1 MDRQNFSSFYR
12 PLSLTGALHY
22 GLNLF
27 QIDTCDS
34 LVHCHF
40 LTHKQASSG
49 VEWSAFEQNGVQQNG
64 AGGVSG

>member
-40 LTHKQASSG
+40 LTHKQAPKWSG
-49 VEWSAFEQNGVQQNG
+49 AEHS
-64 AGGVSG
+64 

>member
-1 MDRQNFSSFYR
+1 MDRQNFSSFYK

-22 GLNLF
+22 GLNLC

-40 LTHKQASSG
+40 FTHKQAPKWSG
-49 VEWSAFEQNGVQQNG
+49 AQLSRMECSRMEQVG
-64 AGGVSG
+64 